1 MKKGLSNLKSF
12 DNSDNNLSVEKEQ
25 FNDGIISFSKKVNVQ
40 SKHEVLNL
48 QSAALEA
55 AANAIV
61 ITDSEGTIK
70 WVNSSFTMLTGYS
83 KEEAFGKNPRIL
95 KSNKHK
101 EEFYQGLWKTIKKGE
116 IWSGIIINKKKC
128 GALYHEE
135 MTITPIKNGAGKIT
149 NFIAIKQNVT
159 DSQYKL
165 KQLIENSTLGLIRLA
180 PNGKI
185 IMANPAMVS
194 MLGYKSELEIVE
206 KYNDKIYSSIE
217 NKKRFLELLKRRQ
230 KVYAFEDVFIKK
242 DGTLINVK
250 ESAWTVKD
258 ENNDT
263 MYYEVIVEDI
273 TELNQILKIL
283 HESEFKY
290 RTLIDK
296 LNEAVYLIIDRK
308 FEIVNQKFLDLLEI
322 TEEELS
328 LPGFNMFNFISDE
341 SRSILKER
349 SRNIKQGKDVPQK
362 YEMILITK
370 KGNEK
375 EVEISET
382 FLNFNGKIATQGVV
396 RDLTKIRKAETQIR
410 HLQKMEAIGTLAA
423 GIAHEINTPS
433 QFVNDNLTFLKEV
446 NIEFEPIYKFLSNV
460 KRNSGTIEEL
470 KRIIENI
477 DVEYFQTEVPIAI
490 EQSIDGVQRIAKIV
504 AAMRDFSHAGPKEK
518 VAADLHKLINSSL
531 TISRN
536 AWKYIAE
543 IEKDFDDTIPPIVCL
558 ASDLGQVFVNII
570 INAAHALEEKFDQS
584 DSLQGKIIIKTI
596 NKGSNIEI
604 VFSDNGSGMSKKV
617 QKRIF
622 DPFFTTKD
630 VGKGTG
636 QGLAIA
642 YDIIVDKH
650 NGSINVESEK
660 NIGTTLTIIL
670 PIDNDI
676 TSEQKLAVKK

>member
-1 MKKGLSNLKSF
+1 MKTEQLDTNSLYISNENPSVKNKQSK
-12 DNSDNNLSVEKEQ
+12 NS
-25 FNDGIISFSKKVNVQ
+25 IISLSESLETK
-40 SKHEVLNL
+40 SEEEILSL

-70 WVNSSFTMLTGYS
+70 WVNHAFSQLTGYS
-83 KEEAFGKNPRIL
+83 KKEAIGGNPRIL
-95 KSNKHK
+95 KSDKHNKD
-101 EEFYQGLWKTIKKGE
+101 FYQNLWETIKKGNV
-116 IWSGIIINKKKC
+116 WTSIIINKKKC

-135 MTITPIKNGAGKIT
+135 MTITPIKNKAGKIT
-149 NFIAIKQNVT
+149 NFIAIKQNIT

-165 KQLIENSTLGLIRLA
+165 KQLIENSNLGIIRLS
-180 PNGKI
+180 PTGKI

-194 MLGYKSELEIVE
+194 MLGYRSESEIISLD
-206 KYNDKIYSSIE
+206 NSKIYFSTD
-217 NKKRFLELLKRRQ
+217 NNFRFLKLLKRNQ
-230 KVYAFEDVFIKK
+230 KVYAFEDVLIKK
-242 DGTLINVK
+242 DGSLINIK

-273 TELNQILKIL
+273 TELNQIFKIL

-322 TEEELS
+322 TQEELS
-328 LPGFNMFNFISDE
+328 LPGFNMFNFISNE
-341 SRSILKER
+341 
-349 SRNIKQGKDVPQK
+349 SRNILKQRSKNIKLGNNIPQK
-362 YEMILITK
+362 YELILITK
-370 KGNEK
+370 NGNEK

-382 FLNFNGKIATQGVV
+382 FLEFNGKIATQGVV

-433 QFVNDNLTFLKEV
+433 QFVNDNLSFLKDV
-446 NIEFEPIYKFLSNV
+446 NQELAPIYKFLSNINQ
-460 KRNSGTIEEL
+460 NSGTIEEL
-470 KRIIENI
+470 KQIIDKI
-477 DVEYFQTEVPIAI
+477 DIDYILSEVPIAI
-490 EQSIDGVQRIAKIV
+490 EQSIDGIQRIAKIV

-518 VAADLHKLINSSL
+518 VAADLHKLINNSF

-543 IEKDFDDTIPPIVCL
+543 IYKDFDETIPPIVCL

-570 INAAHALEEKFDQS
+570 INSAHALEEKFHDS
-584 DSLQGKIIIKTI
+584 DTIQGRIDIKTK
-596 NKGSNIEI
+596 NKGENVEI
-604 VFSDNGSGMSKKV
+604 IFSDNGAGMTPKV

-650 NGSINVESEK
+650 NGNIEVESEK
-660 NIGTTLTIIL
+660 NIGTKLIITL
-670 PIDNDI
+670 PKEDKKS
-676 TSEQKLAVKK
+676 SEQKPLEKI

>member
-1 MKKGLSNLKSF
+1 MTKEVSKLK
-12 DNSDNNLSVEKEQ
+12 NS
-25 FNDGIISFSKKVNVQ
+25 IIPFSKNAEIE
-40 SKHEVLNL
+40 SESDVLNL

-61 ITDSEGTIK
+61 ITDSDGTIK
-70 WVNSSFTMLTGYS
+70 WVNSSFTQLTGYS

-95 KSNKHK
+95 KSDKH
-101 EEFYQGLWKTIKKGE
+101 EDEFYRELWKTIKKGE
-116 IWSGIIINKKKC
+116 IWTGIIINKKKC

-135 MTITPIKNGAGKIT
+135 MTITPIKNETGKIT

-185 IMANPAMVS
+185 IMANPAMVQ
-194 MLGYKSELEIVE
+194 MLGYKLESEIIVQN
-206 KYNDKIYSSIE
+206 NDKIYYSIE
-217 NKKRFLELLKRRQ
+217 NKKRFLELLKRRK

-250 ESAWTVKD
+250 ESAWTVRD

-328 LPGFNMFNFISDE
+328 LPGFNMFNFVSEE
-341 SRSILKER
+341 SKNILKER
-349 SRNIKQGKDVPQK
+349 SRNIKQGKNIPKK
-362 YEMILITK
+362 YDMILITK

-433 QFVNDNLTFLKEV
+433 QFVNDNLNFLKEV
-446 NIEFEPIYKFLSNV
+446 NIEFEPIYKFLSDV
-460 KRNSGTIEEL
+460 KKTNRTIEEL
-470 KRIIENI
+470 KQIIENI
-477 DVEYFQTEVPIAI
+477 DLEYLQTEVPIAI

-518 VAADLHKLINSSL
+518 VAANVHKLINSSL

-536 AWKYIAE
+536 AWKYIAK
-543 IEKDFDDTIPPIVCL
+543 IEKDFDDSIPPIVCL

-570 INAAHALEEKFDQS
+570 INAAHALEEKFNNS
-584 DSLQGKIIIKTI
+584 ETLQGKISIKTI
-596 NKGSNIEI
+596 NKGNDIEI
-604 VFSDNGSGMSKKV
+604 IFSDNGIGMSKKV

-650 NGSINVESEK
+650 HGSINVESEE
-660 NIGTTLTIIL
+660 NIGTKLSIIL
-670 PIDNDI
+670 PQEDNI
-676 TSEQKLAVKK
+676 TSEQEFVVKK

>member
-1 MKKGLSNLKSF
+1 MTKEVSKLK
-12 DNSDNNLSVEKEQ
+12 NS
-25 FNDGIISFSKKVNVQ
+25 IIPFSKNAEIE
-40 SKHEVLNL
+40 SESDVLNL

-61 ITDSEGTIK
+61 ITDSDGTIK
-70 WVNSSFTMLTGYS
+70 WVNSSFTQLTGYS

-95 KSNKHK
+95 KSDKH
-101 EEFYQGLWKTIKKGE
+101 EDEFYRELWKTIKKGE
-116 IWSGIIINKKKC
+116 IWTGIIINKKKC

-135 MTITPIKNGAGKIT
+135 MTITPIKNETGKIT

-194 MLGYKSELEIVE
+194 ILGYKSESEIIAQN
-206 KYNDKIYSSIE
+206 NDKIYYSIE
-217 NKKRFLELLKRRQ
+217 NKKRFLELLKRRK

-250 ESAWTVKD
+250 ESAWTVRD

-328 LPGFNMFNFISDE
+328 LPGFNMFNFVSEE
-341 SRSILKER
+341 SKNILKER
-349 SRNIKQGKDVPQK
+349 SRNIKQGKNIPKK
-362 YEMILITK
+362 YDMILITK

-433 QFVNDNLTFLKEV
+433 QFVNDNLNFLKEV
-446 NIEFEPIYKFLSNV
+446 NIEFEPIYKFLSDV
-460 KRNSGTIEEL
+460 KKTNRTIEEL
-470 KRIIENI
+470 KQIIENI
-477 DVEYFQTEVPIAI
+477 DLEYLQTEVPIAI

-518 VAADLHKLINSSL
+518 VAANVHKLINSSL

-536 AWKYIAE
+536 AWKYIAK
-543 IEKDFDDTIPPIVCL
+543 IEKDFDDSIPPIVCL

-570 INAAHALEEKFDQS
+570 INAAHALEEKFNNS
-584 DSLQGKIIIKTI
+584 ETLQGKISIKTI
-596 NKGSNIEI
+596 NKGNDIEI
-604 VFSDNGSGMSKKV
+604 IFSDNGIGMSKKV

-650 NGSINVESEK
+650 HGSINVESEE
-660 NIGTTLTIIL
+660 NIGTKLSIIL
-670 PIDNDI
+670 PQEDNI
-676 TSEQKLAVKK
+676 TSEQEFVVKK

>member
-1 MKKGLSNLKSF
+1 MKTEQLDTNSLYISNENPSVKNKQSN
-12 DNSDNNLSVEKEQ
+12 NS
-25 FNDGIISFSKKVNVQ
+25 IISLSESLETK
-40 SKHEVLNL
+40 SEEEILSL

-70 WVNSSFTMLTGYS
+70 WVNHAFSQLTGYS
-83 KEEAFGKNPRIL
+83 KKEAIGGNPRIL
-95 KSNKHK
+95 KSDKHNK
-101 EEFYQGLWKTIKKGE
+101 EFYQNLWETIKKGNV
-116 IWSGIIINKKKC
+116 WTSIIINKKKC

-135 MTITPIKNGAGKIT
+135 MTITPIKNKAGKIT
-149 NFIAIKQNVT
+149 NFIAIKQNIT

-165 KQLIENSTLGLIRLA
+165 KQLIENSNLGIIRLS
-180 PNGKI
+180 PTGKI

-194 MLGYKSELEIVE
+194 MLGYRSESEIISLD
-206 KYNDKIYSSIE
+206 NSKIYFSTD
-217 NKKRFLELLKRRQ
+217 NNFRFLKLLKRNQ
-230 KVYAFEDVFIKK
+230 KVYAFEDVLIKK
-242 DGTLINVK
+242 DGSLISIK

-273 TELNQILKIL
+273 TELNQIFKIL

-322 TEEELS
+322 TQEELS
-328 LPGFNMFNFISDE
+328 LPGFNMFNFISNE
-341 SRSILKER
+341 
-349 SRNIKQGKDVPQK
+349 SRNILKQRSKNIKLGNNIPQK
-362 YEMILITK
+362 YELILITK
-370 KGNEK
+370 NGNEK

-382 FLNFNGKIATQGVV
+382 FLEFNGKIATQGVV

-433 QFVNDNLTFLKEV
+433 QFVNDNLSFLKDV
-446 NIEFEPIYKFLSNV
+446 NQELAPIYKFLSNLNI
-460 KRNSGTIEEL
+460 NSGTIEEL
-470 KRIIENI
+470 KQIIDKI
-477 DVEYFQTEVPIAI
+477 DIDYLLSEVPIAI
-490 EQSIDGVQRIAKIV
+490 EQSIDGIQRIAKIV

-518 VAADLHKLINSSL
+518 VAADLHKLINNSF

-543 IEKDFDDTIPPIVCL
+543 INKDFDETIPPIVCL

-570 INAAHALEEKFDQS
+570 INAAHALEEKFHDS
-584 DSLQGKIIIKTI
+584 DTIQGRIDIKTK
-596 NKGSNIEI
+596 NKGENVEI
-604 VFSDNGSGMSKKV
+604 VFSDNGAGMTPKV

-622 DPFFTTKD
+622 DPFFTTKE

-650 NGSINVESEK
+650 NGNIEVESEK
-660 NIGTTLTIIL
+660 NIGTKLIITL
-670 PIDNDI
+670 PKEDKKS
-676 TSEQKLAVKK
+676 SEQKPLEKI